1 MIHLLFPTP
10 VGVFDHSE
18 LLDQCLEEWTNL
30 TTPATTD
37 NAWRL
42 VNTPGFKLLASCF
55 ESRANEVMTT
65 VGRSETFRVK
75 RGWLQAQ
82 SGNFAVTP
90 HTHPWD
96 LLVAIYYLKVPPG
109 SGDLLIQDPAAGSMW
124 CAYEDPQTG
133 SGGNVFKRISPYPGM
148 MVVHPGHIVHS
159 TLPNNTNEE
168 RLCFATDFT
177 SFNPNYNDYSIRPE
191 GLL

>member
-10 VGVFDHSE
+10 VGVFDHRE
-18 LLDQCLEEWTNL
+18 LLDPCLEEWSAL
-30 TTPATTD
+30 TTKLTTD

-42 VNTPGFKLLASCF
+42 VKTPGFKNLARAF
-55 ESRANEVMTT
+55 EARANEVMTA
-65 VGRSETFRVK
+65 VGRQETFTVK

-82 SGNFAVTP
+82 RGNFAVTP

-96 LLVAIYYLKVPPG
+96 LLVAIFYLKVPPG

-124 CAYEDPQTG
+124 CAYEDAQTG

-177 SFNPNYNDYSIRPE
+177 SVNPKYNDYSIRPE